1 MENLNTIPD
10 DIVSL
15 RHHREQANKIES
27 ILVANINRN
36 AKLLV
41 ELAGT
46 LDLTKIPWK
55 EAFADLYTG
64 YVNAVGIMNVIDTAY
79 EIHNDKTANTM
90 RIVKTKGKILLDS
103 NFSRGEYAV
112 PFWFAQPYDLF
123 LDVLDYI
130 KTQAVA
136 YDAQSP
142 NLQEKMDELEEL
154 NETLQTIGDKLTSG
168 DMDIADYMVES
179 NPVVNK
185 ISALRNEINAIEKAQ
200 N

>member
-1 MENLNTIPD
+1 
-10 DIVSL
+10 
-15 RHHREQANKIES
+15 
-27 ILVANINRN
+27 
-36 AKLLV
+36 
-41 ELAGT
+41 
-46 LDLTKIPWK
+46 
-55 EAFADLYTG
+55 
-64 YVNAVGIMNVIDTAY
+64 MNVIDTAHK
-79 EIHNDKTANTM
+79 INNDNTAHTM

-136 YDAQSP
+136 YGAQKP

-168 DMDIADYMVES
+168 DMDIAEYMNES

-185 ISALRNEINAIEKAQ
+185 ISALRNEIDAIEKAQ

>member
-1 MENLNTIPD
+1 MENFTTIPD

-15 RHHREQANKIES
+15 RHHREQANKTES

-41 ELAGT
+41 ELAAT
-46 LDLTKIPWK
+46 LDLTSVPCK

-64 YVNAVGIMNVIDTAY
+64 YVATVGIMHVIDTAY
-79 EIHNDKTANTM
+79 EINNDHTARTM

-103 NFSRGEYAV
+103 DFSRGKYAV
-112 PFWFAQPYDLF
+112 PFWFARPYDMF

-130 KTQAVA
+130 KTQSVA
-136 YDAQSP
+136 YGAQAP

-154 NETLQTIGDKLTSG
+154 NEMLQIIGNKFTSG
-168 DMDIADYMVES
+168 YMDIAAYMAES
-179 NPVVNK
+179 SPVVNK
-185 ISALRNEINAIEKAQ
+185 ISMLRNEIDSIEKAQ

>member
-1 MENLNTIPD
+1 MENFNTIPD

-41 ELAGT
+41 ELAST
-46 LDLTKIPWK
+46 LDLENVPWR

-64 YVNAVGIMNVIDTAY
+64 HVNTVGIMSVINTAY
-79 EIHNDKTANTM
+79 EITNDHKARTM

-103 NFSRGEYAV
+103 NFSRGEYEV
-112 PFWFAQPYDLF
+112 PFWFAHPYDLF

-136 YDAQSP
+136 YGAQKP

-168 DMDIADYMVES
+168 DMNIADYMVES

-185 ISALRNEINAIEKAQ
+185 ISALRNEIDAIEKAQ